1 MSKSLRARLVEK
13 IVWQMRARADRV
25 QDDLQRLRADF
36 EFSGR
41 YQPKPRGVKI
51 SQRVVEGVPVEVL
64 TPTVRN
70 PKRVLMYL
78 HGGGY
83 VIGSP
88 RTHRAFTMTLAKA
101 LAAEVWVPDYRLA
114 PEHPYP
120 AAHEDAIKVW
130 RAFTETFP
138 DQVRLLAGES
148 AGGGLSVATALR
160 ARDEHLP
167 MPHALY
173 LISPW
178 LDVTLTARACR
189 ERDQRDALLGY
200 AFTDKV
206 FASNY
211 CRKDQRQSP
220 GVSPLFADLA
230 GLPPTLVQVGENE
243 ILYDDSISFAD
254 RASQAGVEIT
264 LEEASGMWHA
274 WVLFAALVPEA
285 KASLRSAL
293 RWLNARTA

>member
-1 MSKSLRARLVEK
+1 MSRSLRARLVEK
-13 IVWQMRARADRV
+13 LVRKMRARAERV
-25 QDDLQRLRADF
+25 QDNLQRLRADF
-36 EFSGR
+36 EFAGR
-41 YQPKPRGVKI
+41 YQPKPSGVSVSHRI
-51 SQRVVEGVPVEVL
+51 VEGVAVEVL
-64 TPTVRN
+64 MPKVRN

-88 RTHRAFTMTLAKA
+88 RTHRAFAMTLAKA

-130 RAFTETFP
+130 RVFAETFP

-148 AGGGLSVATALR
+148 AGAGLSLATALR
-160 ARDEHLP
+160 ARDEHVA

-189 ERDQRDALLGY
+189 ERDQHDALLGY

-206 FASNY
+206 FAGNY
-211 CRKDQRQSP
+211 CRQDQRRSP
-220 GVSPLFADLA
+220 GVSPLFAELT
-230 GLPPTLVQVGENE
+230 GLPPTLVQVGEHE

-254 RASQAGVEIT
+254 KARQAGVEVT
-264 LEEASGMWHA
+264 LEEAAEMWHA

-285 KASLRSAL
+285 KASLRSAV
-293 RWLNARTA
+293 RWLNARTD